1 MAFSEKPLNQSLVTP
16 VEEFIAREFDEAV
29 NLLSEFVAIPGIA
42 WPAFDPQNLEI
53 SAQRV
58 AQEFEKLEFFDWV
71 EIRKSKKPDGELGSP
86 AILARRAG
94 KLGAPH
100 VMLYAHHDVQPPGD
114 SGLWETEPF
123 VATRKGDRLFGRGA
137 SDDKAGIITH
147 LWAIKGLKELGDQ
160 LNIGITLFIE
170 GEEEAGSESFAN
182 FLIDNE
188 KDLAADL
195 IIVADSGN
203 WTTEVPALTTSLRGM
218 VSQVVTIKTLDH
230 AVHSGMFGGPL
241 PDAMTAMIRLLD
253 SLTDDKGNVAISGL
267 RSTEVDELPLSEEE
281 FRAAGGILDGV
292 QTLGSKSLVQQNWG
306 EPAVTVIG
314 IDAPSVALSSNT
326 AQPEI
331 TAKISLRLSPD
342 EDPGTGLELLRK
354 HLESHAPFGARVSF
368 GHSEQGPGYLA
379 KSGWASRLAHEAFTA
394 CWPNPSVN
402 IGIGGSIPF
411 ITDFA
416 RVFPRAEILVTG
428 VEEPDSRAHSPN
440 ESQHLPTLKRA
451 MAAEVLLLLHG
462 NQLLTNELN

>member
-1 MAFSEKPLNQSLVTP
+1 MAFSEKPLDQSLVTP
-16 VEEFIAREFDEAV
+16 VEEFIAKEFDEAV
-29 NLLSEFVAIPGIA
+29 KVLSEFVSIPGIA
-42 WPAFDPQNLEI
+42 WPAFDPQNLEL

-58 AQEFEKLEFFDWV
+58 AQEFEKLNFFDWV
-71 EIRKSKKPDGELGSP
+71 DIRKSKKPDGELGSP
-86 AILARRAG
+86 AVLARRAG
-94 KLGAPH
+94 NPKAPH
-100 VMLYAHHDVQPPGD
+100 VLLYAHHDVQPPGD
-114 SGLWETEPF
+114 AALWETEPF
-123 VATRKGDRLFGRGA
+123 VATRKGERLFGRGA
-137 SDDKAGIITH
+137 SDDKAGIVTH
-147 LWAIKGLKELGDQ
+147 LWAIKGLKEVADR
-160 LNIGITLFIE
+160 LNIGVTLFIE

-218 VSQVVTIKTLDH
+218 VSQIVTVKTLDH

-241 PDAMTAMIRLLD
+241 PDAMTAMIRLLG
-253 SLTDDKGNVAISGL
+253 SLTDEIGNVAISGL
-267 RSTEVDELPLSEEE
+267 RSTVVDELPLSEEE
-281 FRAAGGILDGV
+281 FRASAGILDGV
-292 QTLGSKSLVQQNWG
+292 QTLGSQSLVQQNWG

-314 IDAPSVALSSNT
+314 LDAPSVALSSNT

-342 EDPGTGLELLRK
+342 ENPETGLGLLRQ
-354 HLESHAPFGARVSF
+354 HLISHAPFGAQVSF

-379 KSGWASRLAHEAFTA
+379 KSGWAAKLAHEAFSA

-416 RVFPRAEILVTG
+416 RVFPQAEILVTG

-440 ESQHLPTLKRA
+440 ESQHLPTLQRA
-451 MAAEVLLLLHG
+451 MAAETLLLLHG